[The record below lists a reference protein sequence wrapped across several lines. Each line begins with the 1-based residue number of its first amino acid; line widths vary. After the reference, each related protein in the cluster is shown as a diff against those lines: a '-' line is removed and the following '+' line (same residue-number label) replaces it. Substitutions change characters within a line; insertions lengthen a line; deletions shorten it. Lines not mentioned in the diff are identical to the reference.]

1 MDAKT
6 GDISGC
12 PFHGD
17 GGFRGLLGRTNKDWW
32 PDSLDL
38 HILTQGGTSPDPMGE
53 DFDYCEAFNAV
64 DYAGLKADIKAL
76 MTDSQDWWP
85 ADYGHYGP
93 FFIRMAW
100 HAAGTYRTGDGRGGA
115 SSGQQ
120 RFAPLN
126 SWPDNGNLD
135 KARRLLWPIKQK
147 YGKHISW
154 ADLFVLTGNVAIES
168 MGGPVFGF
176 GGGRKDVYEPEQDV
190 YWGTEE
196 EWVDTGAETRIIPDE
211 GKALEN
217 PLAAIQMG
225 LIYVNPEGPGGN
237 PHDPEGMAR
246 DMKETFAR
254 MAMNDEET
262 VALTAGGHAF
272 GKCHG
277 AKPSDTFGKAPE
289 AEGMVAMGFGWMTD
303 PEEIGKGHITTSGI
317 EGAWTPNPTEW
328 GNDYFRLLFK
338 YEYELVKSPAGAYQW
353 TPIDPEEADMAPDA
367 RDPSKKVPTIM
378 TTADMAL
385 KRDPAYR
392 KISERFRDDQ
402 AALDDAF
409 ARAWFK
415 LTHRDMGPKIRYLGP
430 DVPSEDLIW
439 QDPIPAGTKPS
450 DSAVSEFK
458 QAVLDSGLTVAELV
472 KAAWA
477 SASTYRK
484 SDHRG
489 GANGA
494 HIRFDELRNW
504 KVNDPEELTKVLG
517 KLDELRGGISM
528 ADAIVL
534 GGAAAI
540 EKAAKD
546 GGYDISVPVT
556 TGRGDAA
563 EDQFDAESWEPLEPF
578 ADGFRNYLK
587 TKASVKT
594 EDMLIDRANL
604 LGLSIPEMTVLVGG
618 MRALGAVSTHT
629 EHGNSIGVLTDKPG
643 TLSNDFFKNLL
654 DMGTLWE
661 VVDES
666 GDEEFVGKCRR
677 EGHAKWHATRT
688 DLVFGSNSQLRS
700 VAEVYAENG
709 NEEKFAKDFVKAWT
723 KVMDAD
729 RFDLTY
735 QQYHS

>member
-1 MDAKT
+1 MDAET
-6 GDISGC
+6 GSISGGC
-12 PFHGD
+12 PMGHGD
-17 GGFRGLLGRTNKDWW
+17 VRSLHGRTNRDWW
-32 PDSLDL
+32 PDALDL
-38 HILTQGGTSPDPMGE
+38 QILTEDGRRADPYDA
-53 DFDYCEAFNAV
+53 DFDYAEAFNTLNYNA
-64 DYAGLKADIKAL
+64 LKADLTAL
-76 MTDSQDWWP
+76 MTDSQPWWP

-100 HAAGTYRTGDGRGGA
+100 HAAGTYRTGDGRGGS

-147 YGKHISW
+147 YGHAISW
-154 ADLFVLTGNVAIES
+154 ADLFILTGNVAIES

-176 GGGRKDVYEPEQDV
+176 GGGRKDVFEPETV

-196 EWVDTGAETRIIPDE
+196 QWVDEGVETRIIPDE

-237 PHDPEGMAR
+237 PDPLQSAR
-246 DMKETFAR
+246 DMRETFSR

-277 AKPSDTFGKAPE
+277 AKPADTFAGAPE
-289 AEGMVAMGFGWMTD
+289 SEHLALQGFGWLTD
-303 PEEIGKGHITTSGI
+303 ADEIEKGHITTSGI
-317 EGAWTPNPTEW
+317 EGAWTPNPTQW

-338 YEYELVKSPAGAYQW
+338 YDYELTQSPAGAKQW
-353 TPIDPEEADMAPDA
+353 TPVNPEEADMAPDA

-385 KRDPAYR
+385 KMDPDYR
-392 KISERFRDDQ
+392 KISERLRDDQ
-402 AALDDAF
+402 SALDDAF

-415 LTHRDMGPKIRYLGP
+415 LCHRDMGPRVRYMGP
-430 DVPSEDLIW
+430 EVPAEELIW
-439 QDPIPAGTKPS
+439 QDPVPAGSTPS
-450 DSAVSEFK
+450 DSDVSSFK
-458 QAVLDSGLTVAELV
+458 SAVLDSGLGVAELV

-477 SASTYRK
+477 SASTYRN

-494 HIRFDELRNW
+494 RIRLSPQKDW
-504 KVNDPEELTKVLG
+504 AANDPEELGRVLN
-517 KLDELRGGISM
+517 KLDSIRGNLSM

-534 GGAAAI
+534 AGAAAI
-540 EKAAKD
+540 EKAASD
-546 GGYDISVPVT
+546 AGHSLSVPVT
-556 TGRGDAA
+556 TGRGDASA
-563 EDQFDAESWEPLEPF
+563 EQTDAESFEPLEPY
-578 ADGFRNYLK
+578 ADAFRNYLK
-587 TKASVKT
+587 TKTGVKT
-594 EDMLIDRANL
+594 EDMMVDKAHL
-604 LGLSIPEMTVLVGG
+604 LGLSPPEMVALLGG
-618 MRALGAVSTHT
+618 MRALGAVSHHAD
-629 EHGNSIGVLTDKPG
+629 HGDRIGVLTDRPG
-643 TLSNDFFKNLL
+643 QLTNDFFVNLL
-654 DMGTLWE
+654 DMANRWE

-666 GDEEFVGKCRR
+666 GDEEFVGRDRASGEEKFR
-677 EGHAKWHATRT
+677 ATRT
-688 DLVFGSNSQLRS
+688 DLVIGSNSQLRAI
-700 VAEVYAENG
+700 AEVFAETG
-709 NEEKFAKDFVKAWT
+709 GEQRFLDTFVRAWT

-729 RFDLTY
+729 RFDLRCAK
-735 QQYHS
+735 YHG

>member
-1 MDAKT
+1 MDMKT
-6 GDISGC
+6 TGSPEGC
-12 PFHGD
+12 PMGFD
-17 GGFRGLLGRTNKDWW
+17 GEVRSLLGRTNRDWW
-32 PDSLDL
+32 PDQLQL
-38 HILTQGGTSPDPMGE
+38 NILTQGGVSPDPMGP
-53 DFDYCEAFNAV
+53 DFDYAKAFKAL
-64 DYAGLKADIKAL
+64 DYQALKEDLKAL
-76 MTDSQDWWP
+76 MTDSQPWWP

-115 SSGQQ
+115 PSGQQ

-135 KARRLLWPIKQK
+135 KARRLLWPIKKK
-147 YGKHISW
+147 YGEHISW

-176 GGGRKDVYEPEQDV
+176 GGGRKDVYEPETDV
-190 YWGTEE
+190 YWGSEE
-196 EWVDTGAETRIIPDE
+196 QWVNEGVPTRINPDE

-246 DMKETFAR
+246 DMKETFLR

-277 AKPSDTFGKAPE
+277 AAPSDTFGQAPE
-289 AEGMVAMGFGWMTD
+289 GEGLHRMGFGWLTD
-303 PEEIGKGHITTSGI
+303 PDEIGKGHITTSGI
-317 EGAWTPNPTEW
+317 EGPWTPNPTQW
-328 GNDYFRLLFK
+328 GGDYFRLLFK
-338 YEYELVKSPAGAYQW
+338 YEYELVQSPAGAYQW
-353 TPIDPEEADMAPDA
+353 TPINPEESDMAPDA
-367 RDPSKKVPTIM
+367 RDPGKKVPTIM

-385 KRDPAYR
+385 KRDPDYR

-415 LTHRDMGPKIRYLGP
+415 LTHRDMGPKVRYLGP
-430 DVPSEDLIW
+430 DVPAEDLIW
-439 QDPIPAGTKPS
+439 QDPVPAGTVAS
-450 DSAVSEFK
+450 DGDISDFK
-458 QAVLDSGLTVAELV
+458 SKVLASGLTVSELV

-489 GANGA
+489 GSNGA
-494 HIRFDELRNW
+494 RVRLSPQKDWE
-504 KVNDPEELTKVLG
+504 VNDPEELAKVLKTIDG
-517 KLDELRGGISM
+517 LRGSLSM
-528 ADAIVL
+528 ADAIVIA
-534 GGAAAI
+534 GSAAV

-546 GGYDISVPVT
+546 AGFDVSVSVK
-556 TGRGDAA
+556 TGRGDATD
-563 EDQFDAESWEPLEPF
+563 EQTDGESFEPLEPY

-587 TKASVKT
+587 TKAAVRT
-594 EDMLIDRANL
+594 EDMLVDRANL
-604 LGLSIPEMTVLVGG
+604 LDLSIPEMTVLVGG
-618 MRALGAVSTHT
+618 MRVLGANA
-629 EHGNSIGVLTDKPG
+629 GNSEHGVLTDRPG
-643 TLSNDFFKNLL
+643 QLTNDFFVNLL
-654 DMGTLWE
+654 EMGTVWE

-666 GDEEFVGKCRR
+666 GDEEFVGKCSL
-677 EGHAKWHATRT
+677 EGKEKWRATRT

-700 VAEVYAENG
+700 VAEAYAEDG
-709 NEEKFAKDFVKAWT
+709 HEQKFVTDFVAAWT
-723 KVMDAD
+723 KVMDAGF
-729 RFDLTY
+729 FDPA
-735 QQYHS
+735 